1 MENGAAGNAQDDP
14 DRQKL
19 QGVAPATGAGLHS
32 PRTEARVQNL
42 HPLIVHFPIGLLF
55 TSAVVALWAQ
65 ATNRPGAHLV
75 ARVLLWL
82 GTVAAAAAVI
92 SGFLGA
98 QTVARVTGAHDVIE
112 EHEKYAYVLLGL
124 SCALSGWALIA
135 YKRRHASPAP
145 AVPWVIGQVLL
156 LAMLVLTAKEGGE
169 LVHEL
174 GVGTKM
180 TAPGGRLYEPSM
192 QTARPDSTVP
202 SSKDFR

>member
-1 MENGAAGNAQDDP
+1 
-14 DRQKL
+14 
-19 QGVAPATGAGLHS
+19 
-32 PRTEARVQNL
+32 VQNL
-42 HPLIVHFPIGLLF
+42 HPLVVHFPIGLLF

-65 ATNRPGAHLV
+65 ATNRPDAHLV
-75 ARVLLWL
+75 GRVLLWL

-124 SCALSGWALIA
+124 SCALSGWAIVA
-135 YKRRHASPAP
+135 WRRSHAAPRPA
-145 AVPWVIGQVLL
+145 APWVIGQVLL
-156 LAMLVLTAKEGGE
+156 LAMIVLTAKEGGE

-180 TAPGGRLYEPSM
+180 TARGGPLFEGGAQS
-192 QTARPDSTVP
+192 AVPDSSVP
-202 SSKDFR
+202 TGKDFR